1 MARGLESAFRKEGG
15 GWGQSDLDP
24 RVVMIPSG
32 CFSEPTEIVVLK
44 FWPFQHLFILLIII
58 IWIFVIKGVF
68 YLNIRESLIKI
79 KIFKTYQ

>member
-44 FWPFQHLFILLIII
+44 FWPFQHLFILLIIYYGLQRVVVYVGYI
-58 IWIFVIKGVF
+58 
-68 YLNIRESLIKI
+68 YPCLL
-79 KIFKTYQ
+79 Y

>member
-32 CFSEPTEIVVLK
+32 CFSELTEIVVLI
-44 FWPFQHLFILLIII
+44 FWPFQHLFILLRIYYGRQR
-58 IWIFVIKGVF
+58 VVF
-68 YLNIRESLIKI
+68 YVGYIYPCLL
-79 KIFKTYQ
+79 Y